1 MPDKKGRK
9 KERPVEENRY
19 CAAAGRE
26 TWKRKKAETIR
37 ETKNIKETKYIKKT
51 KNIKE
56 TKCIMATKE
65 TKKVSVII
73 PFYNGADYLEQC
85 VEGLRKQTY
94 PEIEM
99 ILIDDGSTDG
109 SERLCERLAGQYSGI
124 RVYHTKRLGVSAA
137 RNRGIEAAEGEY
149 LTFVDVDDHPM
160 EGMIRYL
167 VDLLEGTGSDVSG
180 CDFVPFTS
188 YPPVIT
194 DAEKPGIGECSNST
208 GQEQLGIG
216 EYSNS
221 PDQDPPETGEPFAGA
236 NSYGRETWEILKGRE
251 WIDRGILAGDTRCWS
266 KLYKKEA
273 LSGIRFPEG
282 MTIGEDM
289 LFLLQLAIGGCS
301 LSRGHYRGYGYFLN
315 EKGAMLQ
322 NFKDTYMDQIACW
335 KQALEIIEREYPECR
350 TRVAAQLLVGV
361 MLTVGK
367 LTILP
372 DREREKKLMFR
383 QKCSLV
389 LQEILPDREVLG
401 QLDRG
406 YRIKVRFFHRFPG
419 LYMWLYGSLK
429 RWRSGK

>member
-1 MPDKKGRK
+1 MG
-9 KERPVEENRY
+9 ESRY

-26 TWKRKKAETIR
+26 TGKIKKAETIK
-37 ETKNIKETKYIKKT
+37 ETKNIKEI
-51 KNIKE
+51 
-56 TKCIMATKE
+56 KE

-73 PFYNGADYLEQC
+73 PFHNGAEYLEQC

-109 SERLCERLAGQYSGI
+109 GELLCERLAEQYSGI
-124 RVYHTKRLGVSAA
+124 RVYHTRRLGVSTA
-137 RNRGIEAAEGEY
+137 RNKGIEAAEGEY

-167 VDLLEGTGSDVSG
+167 VDLLEETGSDVSG
-180 CDFVPFTS
+180 CDFVTFTS
-188 YPPVIT
+188 HPPVIT
-194 DAEKPGIGECSNST
+194 DAEKPGVGECANST
-208 GQEQLGIG
+208 VQEQLGGG
-216 EYSNS
+216 EYPNS
-221 PDQDPPETGEPFAGA
+221 LDQDPPATGEPFAGA
-236 NSYGRETWEILKGRE
+236 DTYGRETWEILKGRD

-266 KLYKKEA
+266 KLYKKDA

-322 NFKDTYMDQIACW
+322 TFQDTYMDQIGCW
-335 KQALEIIEREYPECR
+335 RQALEMIERVYPESR
-350 TRVAAQLLVGV
+350 ARVAAQLLIGV

-367 LTILP
+367 LTLLP
-372 DREREKKLMFR
+372 DRERTKKLMFR
-383 QKCSLV
+383 QKCSHV
-389 LQEILPDREVLG
+389 LQEILPDPEVLG
-401 QLDRG
+401 QLDQG
-406 YRIKVRFFHRFPG
+406 YRIKVKFFYRFPG

-429 RWRSGK
+429 KWRTGGVQR